1 MPTKEIRGSP
11 EKPRSPSP
19 RSSKGIPNEKGSP
32 DEKTPL
38 VPKRDEPKQLPFLIA
53 YRLTVHIVFTL
64 VWIIIGVTIFTT
76 CENTYILT
84 GVYIIVQILTTIGYG
99 DVVPHTVVGKLLTT
113 CYALGTLLL
122 LGSLLDTIFSALSES
137 NADKINAVPALPGD
151 LSHHGSLTNFTNFL
165 PSSSDA
171 FQRMKKRIGKWAH
184 VVVDGGVFG
193 IYVLAGTIFYAT
205 YERCT
210 CSYGV
215 TLVATCDP
223 TSYATCAATGG
234 YTMTWV
240 DSFYMCVITLTTVGF
255 GDYDPHSYLGRI
267 LWIPWAF
274 FGVITMA
281 KFATSFG
288 KAMNAIFE
296 EPTSKT
302 TKELERDLHQAF
314 GSGNSISSLEFSWFL
329 LKQMG
334 HITHDD
340 EEVAQRLFNQLDK
353 AGRGCIDAKAAA
365 EYLSHHSDPD
375 DLDLEASAE
384 G

>member
-1 MPTKEIRGSP
+1 MPTKEIRGP
-11 EKPRSPSP
+11 PGNPRSPSP
-19 RSSKGIPNEKGSP
+19 RSSKGRPN
-32 DEKTPL
+32 EKTPL
-38 VPKRDEPKQLPFLIA
+38 VQKVEEPKPVSFFMA
-53 YRLTVHIVFTL
+53 YRLTIHIVFTL
-64 VWIIIGVTIFTT
+64 VWIVIGVFIFTQ
-76 CENTYILT
+76 CEHAYILT

-99 DVVPHTVVGKLLTT
+99 DVVPHTVLGKLLTT
-113 CYALGTLLL
+113 FYALGTLLL
-122 LGSLLDTIFSALSES
+122 LGSLLDTIFSALSEGT
-137 NADKINAVPALPGD
+137 ADKINAAPALPGD
-151 LSHHGSLTNFTNFL
+151 LTHHASVASLTNYVPT
-165 PSSSDA
+165 SGDV
-171 FQRMKKRIGKWAH
+171 FQRMKRRIGKWAH
-184 VVVDGGVFG
+184 VVVDGSIFGV
-193 IYVLAGTIFYAT
+193 YVLAGTIFYAT

-210 CSYGV
+210 CSYGL
-215 TLVATCDP
+215 TLVTTCDP

-334 HITHDD
+334 HITSDD
-340 EEVAQRLFNQLDK
+340 EEVAQRLFNRLDK
-353 AGRGCIDAKAAA
+353 AGKGCIDAKEAAA
-365 EYLSHHSDPD
+365 YLSHHTDLD